1 MCYRACKSVRILVDI
16 VETGMRNTRTPCHT
30 IELVT
35 AFLIVTVGCAERS
48 TTPLTLDSLKVA
60 PLELNPTFSP
70 SVHDYYVAC
79 SAGTNSL
86 SVSAT
91 ASPGAL
97 VRLFRPTISA
107 AAPSQ
112 NLDVDV
118 LEDQAIVLEVSVADF
133 TDQYWVRCLPHD
145 FPLVNATQYPV
156 EGATL
161 DGWYLMANLSLAS
174 GESSF
179 AMAVNARGTPVW
191 YRRVSTIPGA
201 INVEAL
207 ARNTLSF
214 SQTLGTSFGIDP
226 NEPYELHQ
234 LGASQV
240 RYVQAVGAPTDH
252 HDLRLLPNGDTMVIA
267 YPITANVDLTGNG
280 SYGPGAAI
288 ADCAIQEVDST
299 GALVWSWLASQHFD
313 AAKESVAPPL
323 ATVNEEGAVEEV
335 VDAFHCNSIDVGG
348 DGNLLVSARHLNAV
362 FLIDKPTGRV
372 VWKLGGVAYN
382 KDGAELIRI
391 QGPPENVF
399 NRQHDARWQANGNVS
414 LFDDH
419 SDGTAPARGVEYA
432 IDLDGGTATLTWQYQ
447 GFASS
452 GALGSCRRYS
462 DGHTV
467 VGWGALVGGTGQVLS
482 EVDSAGRDLLDLS
495 FAKGDVSYRGVRVTA
510 DLVDLSLLRETA
522 GLP

>member
-1 MCYRACKSVRILVDI
+1 
-16 VETGMRNTRTPCHT
+16 MRNTRTPCP
-30 IELVT
+30 IVVLIT
-35 AFLIVTVGCAERS
+35 ALPFVTVGCAEKS
-48 TTPLTLDSLKVA
+48 TTPLTLDSLSVT
-60 PLELNPTFSP
+60 PLELNPPFSA
-70 SVHDYYVAC
+70 SVHDYYVTC

-91 ASPGAL
+91 ASAGAA

-112 NLDVDV
+112 TLDVSV
-118 LEDQAIVLEVSVADF
+118 LEDQAIVLEVSVADS

-145 FPLVNATQYPV
+145 FPLVNAARYLV

-161 DGWYLMANLSLAS
+161 DGWYLMANLSLAP

-179 AMAVNARGTPVW
+179 AMAVDSRGTPVW
-191 YRRVSTIPGA
+191 YRRVSSVPGA

-207 ARNTLSF
+207 ANNTLSF
-214 SQTLGTSFGIDP
+214 SQTLGTSFGTDP
-226 NEPYELHQ
+226 NEPYEVHQ

-240 RYVQAVGAPTDH
+240 RYVQAVGSPTDH
-252 HDLRLLPNGDTMVIA
+252 HELRMLPNGDTMVIA
-267 YPITANVDLTGNG
+267 YPITSNVDLTGNG
-280 SYGPGAAI
+280 SYGSGATI
-288 ADCAIQEVDST
+288 ADCAIQEVDGT
-299 GALVWSWLASQHFD
+299 GTLVWSWLASQHFD

-323 ATVNEEGAVEEV
+323 ATVNADGVVEDV
-335 VDAFHCNSIDVGG
+335 VDAFHCNSIDVGA

-391 QGPPENVF
+391 QGEPKNTF

-419 SDGTAPARGVEYA
+419 SDETGPARGVEYA
-432 IDLDGGTATLTWQYQ
+432 LDLEGGTATLTWQYQ
-447 GFASS
+447 GTASS

-467 VGWGALVGGTGQVLS
+467 IGWGALVGGTGQVLS